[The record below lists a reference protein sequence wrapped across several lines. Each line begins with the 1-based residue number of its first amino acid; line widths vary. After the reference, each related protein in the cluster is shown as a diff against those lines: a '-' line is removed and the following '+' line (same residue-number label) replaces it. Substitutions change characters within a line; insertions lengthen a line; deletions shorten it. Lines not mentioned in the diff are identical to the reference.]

1 MNKSL
6 YNFILKTA
14 DDCFVLGHRNSEWTG
29 LGPFMEEDIS
39 FASMAQ
45 DKIGHAWMM
54 YKMLFA
60 ENAEEEAEKI
70 AFRRDEK
77 DFTSCHLVELPI
89 GEYDFSLMRHFLFDH
104 ADQLRYETLMNSSF
118 EPLAHFAK
126 KFKGELK
133 FHTMHADTFIL
144 QLGNGNE
151 ESKARMQSAL
161 NECMPLALGIFESYE
176 GEEEIVAEKIFI
188 SEKELQQ
195 NWLAK
200 ISPIIEQAGLK
211 MPDLSS
217 IQSVYG
223 GRKGYHSEHLQPL
236 LNEMREVV
244 NQMPDATQW

>member
-1 MNKSL
+1 
-6 YNFILKTA
+6 
-14 DDCFVLGHRNSEWTG
+14 
-29 LGPFMEEDIS
+29 
-39 FASMAQ
+39 
-45 DKIGHAWMM
+45 
-54 YKMLFA
+54 
-60 ENAEEEAEKI
+60 
-70 AFRRDEK
+70 
-77 DFTSCHLVELPI
+77 
-89 GEYDFSLMRHFLFDH
+89 
-104 ADQLRYETLMNSSF
+104 MNSSF

-133 FHTMHADTFIL
+133 FHTMHADTFII

-176 GEEEIVAEKIFI
+176 GESEIVAEKIFI

-211 MPDLSS
+211 MPNVSS
-217 IQSVYG
+217 IQPVYG